1 MDKKKLRPFINIL
14 VMVMMLFIAVTTS
27 VAANK
32 SARTP
37 NYIIVIDAGHG
48 GKDPGAQSGVYA
60 EKDIN
65 LAVAKKL
72 GEWITKNMKGVK
84 VVYTRDDDSFLTL
97 KQRAEK
103 ANNAKANLY
112 ISIHVNSADVTN
124 PNRAALTGAS
134 VYVFGEGSGRNK
146 DLIKRENGEVT
157 VNPDANYKVDK
168 RTVAL
173 ANDILKQMKNI
184 AGRKMRGV
192 SSEPFYVLKATS
204 MPAVLVELDFICN
217 PNNAKFLDSKS
228 GQNKLAKALFQA
240 FRKYYKED
248 LEIMARQPAPVE
260 ETFEQTNGVTYV
272 GDGYAIIGSKPS
284 PARSVKKS
292 TTPLPGKREM
302 GKKRRSAAGRHA
314 SVANTR
320 VQNSVNVCTHTSPQK
335 IGSRPSAQKQVS
347 QTTPQT
353 AQQQA
358 NPASRRGNKSDMG
371 KKTGNSKKKSVSNG
385 NANTATNSQPS
396 KKAVPNRK
404 RGSNANT
411 VAAAPQNTTPA
422 PVRPTSATQPTA
434 PKKADKP
441 GKKQVAVKDAT
452 TGKPK
457 TGDKEKE
464 DNKKKDK
471 KSRGNKA
478 VKVQTATA
486 DVQPAN
492 APSNNSRR
500 PKLNRN
506 SH

>member
-1 MDKKKLRPFINIL
+1 
-14 VMVMMLFIAVTTS
+14 MVMMLFITVTNS

-32 SARTP
+32 SAKTP
-37 NYIIVIDAGHG
+37 NYVIVIDAGHG
-48 GKDPGAQSGVYA
+48 GKDPGAQSGVYV

-65 LAVAKKL
+65 LAVAKKF
-72 GEWITKNMKGVK
+72 GDWITKNMKGVK

-97 KQRAEK
+97 KQRADK

-284 PARSVKKS
+284 PARSVKKN
-292 TTPLPGKREM
+292 TTPLPDR
-302 GKKRRSAAGRHA
+302 
-314 SVANTR
+314 
-320 VQNSVNVCTHTSPQK
+320 
-335 IGSRPSAQKQVS
+335 
-347 QTTPQT
+347 
-353 AQQQA
+353 
-358 NPASRRGNKSDMG
+358 
-371 KKTGNSKKKSVSNG
+371 KSV
-385 NANTATNSQPS
+385 
-396 KKAVPNRK
+396 V
-404 RGSNANT
+404 
-411 VAAAPQNTTPA
+411 
-422 PVRPTSATQPTA
+422 
-434 PKKADKP
+434 
-441 GKKQVAVKDAT
+441 
-452 TGKPK
+452 
-457 TGDKEKE
+457 
-464 DNKKKDK
+464 
-471 KSRGNKA
+471 
-478 VKVQTATA
+478 
-486 DVQPAN
+486 
-492 APSNNSRR
+492 
-500 PKLNRN
+500 
-506 SH
+506 